1 MLQVREPHRIAVFVN
16 WHWRV
21 NRPLYYR
28 SLSFPFSLSVRS
40 LSVANERTTLVRF
53 VMELGFGE
61 SALARVSTRERK
73 RERERERAGFFLLFR
88 GFRQATFVSVAQ
100 SVASRETKRI
110 SRRTVCSSWEL
121 QLHGIFQS
129 YCLVCIFFSSASSP
143 QLCMC
148 VSVV

>member
-1 MLQVREPHRIAVFVN
+1 MLQVREQHRIAVFVN
-16 WHWRV
+16 WHWWV
-21 NRPLYYR
+21 NRPLYYC
-28 SLSFPFSLSVRS
+28 SLSLSLSLSLCASCS

-61 SALARVSTRERK
+61 SALTRVSIRERK
-73 RERERERAGFFLLFR
+73 RERAGFFLLFR
-88 GFRQATFVSVAQ
+88 GFRQATFVSAAQ

-121 QLHGIFQS
+121 QLHGIFQI